1 MVLGIALTL
10 ASLGAQAFGSMKS
23 AQANNEWRRKL
34 MEKSNSLDDVFNRD
48 YNMNY
53 METSGV
59 KNILAAYG
67 QGIKDINKNVEGRAA
82 MAGSSPEAVIGERE
96 KTNQN
101 YNDFIR
107 KVASGQ
113 DQYRQR
119 KEQMYMLRRDNLDN
133 QLMSADMAKAS
144 QWDNFMSNSAGL
156 GSAGIS
162 ADSIQGAGSG
172 KSSSGSGGWLN
183 GLFKKPY
190 KTVGPG
196 E

>member
-1 MVLGIALTL
+1 MAGLGIALTL
-10 ASLGAQAFGSMKS
+10 ASLGASAFGSMKS

-34 MEKSNSLDDVFNRD
+34 LEKSSSLDDVFNRE

-53 METSGV
+53 MDTSGV
-59 KNILAAYG
+59 KNTLAAYG

-101 YNDFIR
+101 YGDFIR

-113 DQYRQR
+113 DQFRQR

-133 QLMSADMAKAS
+133 QIMSADIAKAS
-144 QWDNFMSNSAGL
+144 QWDNFMSNAAGL
-156 GSAGIS
+156 VSAGIA
-162 ADSIQGAGSG
+162 ADSIQDPSAGG
-172 KSSSGSGGWLN
+172 
-183 GLFKKPY
+183 KKPY
-190 KTVGPG
+190 KAVGPG